1 MRGDSDFSPDVCVGQ
16 GVGVGKRGAR
26 GGGSPFIWAA
36 HWCAEPAAGP
46 AAPGGPASC
55 RGAAGAP
62 RLLRLPSRH
71 RAGGAAGHGGVP
83 LQKKYPPNAPKT
95 PSPRDNNKKKG
106 LLGGGAAGGA
116 LPAARYPGASLQR
129 GEPPAGAAPPGPPGP
144 GQPPGP
150 AARKVCPA
158 PSGRLAPQPA
168 AAPWPPF
175 GAVLSARRFGDR
187 LSVAIKIKINS
198 Y

>member
-1 MRGDSDFSPDVCVGQ
+1 MISPQMSAWVRVWAWVSGGQ
-16 GVGVGKRGAR
+16 G

-95 PSPRDNNKKKG
+95 PSPRDNNKKRVCW
-106 LLGGGAAGGA
+106 AAVPRAGRCRQRGTPA
-116 LPAARYPGASLQR
+116 RPCSAGSRRQARPRRAPRAPVSPRARQRGKFARLPPAALLRSRLRPR
-129 GEPPAGAAPPGPPGP
+129 G
-144 GQPPGP
+144 
-150 AARKVCPA
+150 
-158 PSGRLAPQPA
+158 
-168 AAPWPPF
+168 
-175 GAVLSARRFGDR
+175 RRSER
-187 LSVAIKIKINS
+187 C
-198 Y
+198 